1 MKKLSTLALI
11 AALASAPAIAVNGG
25 FEGPGATTATAQTSQ
40 TGGFTDP
47 NASQT
52 SVGEALK
59 LNDDSWVVMSG
70 KIVKQLDKK
79 HYEFTDGTGTITLEI
94 DRKQWKGVNVTPN
107 DKIQI
112 RGKIDKEWRSTEVD
126 VSEVQ
131 IIK

>member
-11 AALASAPAIAVNGG
+11 TALASAPAIAVNGG
-25 FEGPGATTATAQTSQ
+25 FEGPGATTAAAQTSQ
-40 TGGFTDP
+40 TGGFTDA

-59 LNDDSWVVMSG
+59 LKDDSWVVMSG

-112 RGKIDKEWRSTEVD
+112 RGKIDKDWRSTEVD

>member
-11 AALASAPAIAVNGG
+11 AVLVSAPAIAVNGG
-25 FEGPGATTATAQTSQ
+25 FEGPGATTASAQTSQ
-40 TGGFTDP
+40 SGGFVDS

-52 SVGEALK
+52 SVADALK

-79 HYEFTDGTGTITLEI
+79 HYEFTDGTGSITLEI
-94 DRKQWKGVNVTPN
+94 DRKRWRGVTVTAD

-126 VSEVQ
+126 VEEVQ